1 MGTIT
6 RDSVDIYCHTSNAMY
21 DNGGSTMSDYGTYR
35 VKAKCMVI
43 MYQDITCD
51 DVYQACDL
59 AVDAVNEWRVW
70 SFDEAEVKHVLQ
82 VERID

>member
-1 MGTIT
+1 
-6 RDSVDIYCHTSNAMY
+6 
-21 DNGGSTMSDYGTYR
+21 
-35 VKAKCMVI
+35 MVI

>member
-6 RDSVDIYCHTSNAMY
+6 PCGLACFCHTRNTKHDTS
-21 DNGGSTMSDYGTYR
+21 GGTMSDYGTYR
-35 VKAKCMVI
+35 VKAKCMVV

>member
-1 MGTIT
+1 VGTIT
-6 RDSVDIYCHTSNAMY
+6 FHGLACVCYTRDTRHNVRS
-21 DNGGSTMSDYGTYR
+21 STMSDYGTYR
-35 VKAKCMVI
+35 VKAKCMVV

-82 VERID
+82 VDRID